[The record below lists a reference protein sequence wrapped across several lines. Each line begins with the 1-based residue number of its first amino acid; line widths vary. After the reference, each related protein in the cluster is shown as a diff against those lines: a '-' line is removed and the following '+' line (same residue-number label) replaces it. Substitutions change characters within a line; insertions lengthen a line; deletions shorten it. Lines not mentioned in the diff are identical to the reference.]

1 MFFFRSW
8 TAPAENNT
16 CNLMQDQP
24 LGKKSQSSLLP
35 LFREKKCWLPTSP
48 KELLKRQNKPLVKG
62 VCMLWR
68 TYTVDGEALLMGP
81 ESATSTIEFL
91 PVAWLIASQVCA
103 ARPPPTSYTD
113 SIMGAPTQ
121 IMIKQRLSCLL
132 LTSIGRSC
140 NDGLPRLQ
148 QLLVVDDHWLLLVV
162 DPQLVQ

>member
-1 MFFFRSW
+1 ML
-8 TAPAENNT
+8 AP
-16 CNLMQDQP
+16 
-24 LGKKSQSSLLP
+24 KVV
-35 LFREKKCWLPTSP
+35 

-91 PVAWLIASQVCA
+91 PVAPLIASQVCA

-132 LTSIGRSC
+132 QQHC
-140 NDGLPRLQ
+140 PRRPAATMGCR
-148 QLLVVDDHWLLLVV
+148 DCSSYWLLMTTGTLVV
-162 DPQLVQ
+162 DPPGAMTLFGETHQQVAACTLSAGC

>member
-1 MFFFRSW
+1 MTNLESFFKYCNLQCTVFIPDSLNIQLDLDLHVLKPNIFLQQVKCWPQVQSCAGVVFFRGW

-24 LGKKSQSSLLP
+24 LGEKSQSSLLP
-35 LFREKKCWLPTSP
+35 LFRVKKCWRPTSP

-91 PVAWLIASQVCA
+91 PVA
-103 ARPPPTSYTD
+103 PPD
-113 SIMGAPTQ
+113 SISSLRCSSSSH
-121 IMIKQRLSCLL
+121 IL
-132 LTSIGRSC
+132 
-140 NDGLPRLQ
+140 
-148 QLLVVDDHWLLLVV
+148 H
-162 DPQLVQ
+162 